1 MIKIAGICGS
11 LKPNSANHRLLHAA
25 WKQGAPESEL
35 NLIDWS
41 MIKIFDDQSAPSS
54 DLLEIAAQIS
64 ISDALLISSPEYNW
78 SIPGGLKNLLD
89 WLSVLPQNP
98 ILNKPTLIM
107 GASSGRLGTA
117 RMQPHLRSVLTHFKA
132 DLVSHPE
139 VAISNTS
146 EVFDPSGD
154 LIAPEIENL
163 LKQAMAELIKLVPAS

>member
-1 MIKIAGICGS
+1 
-11 LKPNSANHRLLHAA
+11 
-25 WKQGAPESEL
+25 
-35 NLIDWS
+35 

-132 DLVSHPE
+132 DLVP
-139 VAISNTS
+139 
-146 EVFDPSGD
+146 
-154 LIAPEIENL
+154 
-163 LKQAMAELIKLVPAS
+163 